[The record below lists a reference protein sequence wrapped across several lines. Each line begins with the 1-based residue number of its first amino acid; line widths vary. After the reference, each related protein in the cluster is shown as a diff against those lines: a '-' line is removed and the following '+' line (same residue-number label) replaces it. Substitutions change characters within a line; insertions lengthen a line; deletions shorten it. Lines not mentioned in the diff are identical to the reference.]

1 MLLGRPSEVG
11 RGPETGG
18 RVGPEDAEAIE
29 RYRYLL
35 RTAPPDAV
43 ERAHAEAFARLTPEQ
58 RAEVLRRFGE
68 SLPAAELA
76 DARSGD
82 PGALARAATRAEV
95 REPGYLERTLGRGGL
110 GMGGGFGGFGSSLLG
125 SLAGSFIGTAI
136 ASQLLHGFGG
146 AGPGGAGLDP
156 LASSGGVAGR
166 DEADFSDV
174 DSGSDPMDSDL
185 DGTDD
190 LDGDSFDDLD
200 V

>member
-1 MLLGRPSEVG
+1 VGILDKLLGRPSEVG
-11 RGPETGG
+11 RGPMASG

-35 RTAPPDAV
+35 RTAPPDAM

-82 PGALARAATRAEV
+82 PAALARAATRAEV

-146 AGPGGAGLDP
+146 AGLDP
-156 LASSGGVAGR
+156 VASGWGVAGK
-166 DEADFSDV
+166 DETDFSDV

-185 DGTDD
+185 DGVDD
-190 LDGDSFDDLD
+190 VDAGGFDD